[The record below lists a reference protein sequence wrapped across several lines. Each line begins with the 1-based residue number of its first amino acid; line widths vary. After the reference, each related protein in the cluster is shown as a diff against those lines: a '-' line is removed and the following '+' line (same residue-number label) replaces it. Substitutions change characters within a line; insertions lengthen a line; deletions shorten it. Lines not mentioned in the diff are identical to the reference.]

1 MQKIDYKEQK
11 KNMETAGSKE
21 QILAKVLSELDL
33 EEYEKDSTYK
43 FTLVDNMMKLSQMVS
58 DFAESN
64 PQIIAVDT
72 ETQGLGW
79 GHKII
84 GVSLSWSEDH
94 NYYLPFRHVTEDN
107 QLNVF
112 ECREYLQKLLSFED
126 KEYVF
131 HNYKFD
137 RHMLKKDGIEVSGII
152 QDTMLMH
159 YVIDENE
166 KHSLKSLACK
176 YVDPEAHKYEK
187 FISDFR
193 KKLSRVLKIKLKDF
207 GYEHIPINIMV
218 QYACRDTL
226 YTLVLHEKLREIVHA
241 DKDRLEIYR
250 REIELLPILCD
261 MEEEGVFIDQD
272 LLGQK
277 SVKLGEELECL
288 NNEIL
293 SETGMDFDLNS
304 PKQLREMLQKKG
316 IHTRRYT
323 PTGKMST
330 DNKSLKS
337 ISRKFPFV
345 QKVLNY
351 REKFKNKNT
360 YTDPLRDFCDENS
373 RIHCNYMQ
381 AVAVTGRLTC
391 TKPSLQVIPRST
403 GIRDAFL
410 RPSEDYFIVAIDLDQ
425 LELRVTCHFSED
437 PILMHAYT
445 HGEDI
450 HSRTAAEIFDI
461 DISDVKKEQRTI
473 AKPINFGIIYGIGP
487 NKLAETLGV
496 DTKKASHYIERYL
509 ERYAGVAKFIE
520 KYKKIAKT
528 NGYVKNYFGRVR
540 HLNHLLDPN
549 IEVWRK
555 ERAYRQA
562 VNYIVQSSAADM
574 FKIILIRCHE
584 ILMGKKTKMV
594 MNIHD
599 ELVFYWHKDEID
611 LIPTVKRAFEDWDFK
626 IPIIAEVSYSMNSW
640 GDKEPL
646 GI

>member
-1 MQKIDYKEQK
+1 MQKIDYKVPK
-11 KNMETAGSKE
+11 KGTANIGSKE

-33 EEYEKDSTYK
+33 EEYEKDTTYK
-43 FTLVDNMMKLSQMVS
+43 FTLVDNMSKFNEFVR

-64 PQIIAVDT
+64 PKSIAVDT
-72 ETQGLGW
+72 ETQGLNW
-79 GHKII
+79 SHKII
-84 GVSLSWSEDH
+84 GMSLSWSDEH
-94 NYYLPFRHVTEDN
+94 NYYLPFRHITEEN
-107 QLNVF
+107 QLSVY
-112 ECREYLQKLLSFED
+112 ECKDVINKLLSFED
-126 KEYVF
+126 KEYIF

-137 RHMLKKDGIEVSGII
+137 RHMLKKDGIEVGGFIH
-152 QDTMLMH
+152 DTMLMH

-166 KHSLKSLACK
+166 KHSLKLLACK
-176 YVDPEAHKYEK
+176 YVDPDAHKYEK

-193 KKLSRVLKIKLKDF
+193 RKLSRVLKIKLKDF
-207 GYEHIPINIMV
+207 GYEHVPINIMV

-226 YTLVLHEKLREIVHA
+226 YTLKLYEKLSEIVGE
-241 DKDRLEIYR
+241 DDDRSEIYG
-250 REIELLPILCD
+250 RELKLLPILCD

-272 LLGQK
+272 LLSEK
-277 SVKLGEELECL
+277 SAKLGAELEVL
-288 NNEIL
+288 KKEIMDL
-293 SETGMDFDLNS
+293 TGSDFDLNS
-304 PKQLREMLQKKG
+304 PKQLREMLQKRG

-323 PTGKMST
+323 PTKQMST

-410 RPSEDYFIVAIDLDQ
+410 PPSDEQFIVAIDLDQ

-450 HSRTAAEIFDI
+450 HARTAAEIFDI

-496 DTKKASHYIERYL
+496 DSRRASHYIQRYL
-509 ERYAGVAKFIE
+509 ERYSGVAKFID

-540 HLNHLLDPN
+540 HLDHLLDPD
-549 IEVWRK
+549 IEIWKK

-562 VNYIVQSSAADM
+562 VNYIVQSSSADM
-574 FKIILIRCHE
+574 FKIILMRCHN
-584 ILMGKKTKMV
+584 ILKGRKTKIV

-599 ELVFYWHKDEID
+599 ELVFYWHRDEID
-611 LIPTVKRAFEDWDFK
+611 LIPEIKHAFEDWDFK
-626 IPIIAEVSYSMNSW
+626 IPIIAEVSYSMESW
-640 GDKEPL
+640 GSKKPL